1 MLKILKKMILHTKDD
16 SDLDKPHMGR
26 DDDFEPRDDYHIPEP
41 EDIRR
46 LPTPG
51 FQEPQRP
58 IEQGYGRE
66 PQPMSMPERRPLA
79 PMRVPEARPVP
90 AEPPIY
96 RRSLEDS
103 VNEILYRLDNIER
116 RLAMLEGYAP
126 QPRRY

>member
-1 MLKILKKMILHTKDD
+1 MLKTLKKMILHTKDD
-16 SDLDKPHMGR
+16 SDLDKPNMER

-51 FQEPQRP
+51 FQEPPRP
-58 IEQGYGRE
+58 IEQGYRRE
-66 PQPMSMPERRPLA
+66 PQPMSMPESRPLA
-79 PMRVPEARPVP
+79 PIRAPEPRPAP
-90 AEPPIY
+90 AEPPVY

-116 RLAMLEGYAP
+116 RLASLEGYAP